1 MKKVATDFGL
11 EKAKT
16 QQKSVVLAYLLWWFL
31 GWLGIHRL
39 YAGMSKWWLYPVLGL
54 VGAITVFI
62 LVGYVI
68 LLGLF
73 IWWII
78 DAVNLH
84 KVIQLQNLEV
94 IENYEKSTQN
104 QMS

>member
-1 MKKVATDFGL
+1 MATDFGL

>member
-1 MKKVATDFGL
+1 MAIDFGL

>member
-1 MKKVATDFGL
+1 MATDFGL

-54 VGAITVFI
+54 VGAITIFI
-62 LVGYVI
+62 LVGYII

-94 IENYEKSTQN
+94 IENYEKTMQTP
-104 QMS
+104 MT

>member
-1 MKKVATDFGL
+1 MATDFGL

-16 QQKSVVLAYLLWWFL
+16 EQKSVVLAYLLWWFL

-39 YAGMSKWWLYPVLGL
+39 YAGMEKWWLYPVLGL
-54 VGAITVFI
+54 IGAITVFI
-62 LVGYVI
+62 LIGYII

-73 IWWII
+73 IWWVI

-94 IENYEKSTQN
+94 IENYEKTIQTP
-104 QMS
+104 MS

>member
-1 MKKVATDFGL
+1 MATDFGL

-54 VGAITVFI
+54 IGAITVFI

-84 KVIQLQNLEV
+84 KVIQRQNLEV

>member
-1 MKKVATDFGL
+1 VATDFGL

>member
-1 MKKVATDFGL
+1 MATDFGL

-54 VGAITVFI
+54 FGIITAFI
-62 LVGYVI
+62 LVGYLI

-94 IENYEKSTQN
+94 IENYEKSMQN

>member
-1 MKKVATDFGL
+1 VATDFGL

-16 QQKSVVLAYLLWWFL
+16 QQKSVLLAYLFWWFL

-39 YAGMSKWWLYPVLGL
+39 YAGMSKWWLYPVLSL
-54 VGAITVFI
+54 VGVITLFI
-62 LVGYVI
+62 LVGYII

-73 IWWII
+73 IWWVI
-78 DAVNLH
+78 DAINLH

-94 IENYEKSTQN
+94 IENYERSSQN